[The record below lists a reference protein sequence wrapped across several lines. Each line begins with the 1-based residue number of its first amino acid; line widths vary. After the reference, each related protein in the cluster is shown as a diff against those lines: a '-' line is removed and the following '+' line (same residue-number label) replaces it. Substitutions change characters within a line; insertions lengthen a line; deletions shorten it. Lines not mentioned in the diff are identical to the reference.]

1 MRLTAA
7 LLFAVAAWAQ
17 MTLDQAMDLASKG
30 RFAEAEQA
38 LRGLEKSQPADLEVR
53 YRLGLILLRN
63 GKVKEAASRFEGLVK
78 ANPDVAT
85 VWLAV
90 AQTRLK
96 LGDGTGAAKAI
107 GRAEKL
113 APEDPP
119 VWRAAAMIYEGTG
132 DVARAI
138 EYQERWLRVA
148 PNDLPSQLRLAR
160 LYEASKDSAKAVRI
174 YQEAMERAPEQWPA
188 YAGLVELL
196 LAHRTPAPALTL
208 LEAAAGQF
216 AKNPEYWRLL
226 GLAQYQMG
234 DIGKALDAFLR
245 ISTIAPDEE
254 MGYASLETLLAD
266 AGPRRAEIAKRLRVF
281 RTRKPSSPI
290 GHYLLA
296 RCLLLDGDRSPAVAA
311 LLRQALQAD
320 AGFWPAAFELGQLL
334 EEQGKTAEALPMLLR
349 VIKAN
354 PEYAAAHYS
363 LSRIYAKQ
371 GNRALAVE
379 HRKKHGELV
388 DKERE
393 AAERARTEN
402 PVLDYRVEKGR

>member
-1 MRLTAA
+1 MRWLGF
-7 LLFAVAAWAQ
+7 LLAVAAWAQ

-30 RFAEAEQA
+30 KFAEAERA
-38 LRGLEKSQPADLEVR
+38 LLGLEKSQPEDLEVR
-53 YRLGLILLRN
+53 FRLGLILLRN
-63 GKVKEAASRFEGLVK
+63 GKVQEASARFEGVVK

-96 LGDGTGAAKAI
+96 LGDSAGAVEAI
-107 GRAEKL
+107 QRAEKL
-113 APEDPP
+113 SPQDPP

-138 EYQERWLRVA
+138 GFQERWLRVA
-148 PNDLPSQLRLAR
+148 PNDMASQLRLAR

-174 YQEAMERAPEQWPA
+174 YQEAIDRAPEQWPP

-196 LAHRTPAPALTL
+196 LAHRTSAPALTV
-208 LEAAAGQF
+208 LEAAAERF

-245 ISTIAPDEE
+245 ISEIAPDEE

-266 AGPRRAEIAKRLRVF
+266 AGDRRGEIVRRLRGF
-281 RTRKPSSPI
+281 RTRKPGSPI

-296 RCLLLDGDRSPAVAA
+296 RCLLLEGDRSLTVAA

-334 EEQGKTAEALPMLLR
+334 EEQGKTAEALPLLR
-349 VIKAN
+349 RVIQAN
-354 PEYAAAHYS
+354 AEYAPAHYS
-363 LSRIYAKQ
+363 LSRIYARQ

-379 HRKKHGELV
+379 HRKRHGELV